1 MCHTLLCWKRPKELL
16 ALATRSSTSF
26 VIVASLDITLL
37 DIGKLFHRDEWVAV
51 ERNLGRA
58 VYCMGRTLV
67 RRGEERRGVLYDRS
81 AWPGKAFGFQYHSR
95 QTIFYSSSSRGR
107 LPSQQLPG
115 KWFSAVSIGAQDL
128 FCGKAVPPFVCL
140 FQSSSSNSISPA
152 SSLLV

>member
-1 MCHTLLCWKRPKELL
+1 MCHTLLCWKLPKELL

-67 RRGEERRGVLYDRS
+67 RRGEERS
-81 AWPGKAFGFQYHSR
+81 A
-95 QTIFYSSSSRGR
+95 I
-107 LPSQQLPG
+107 
-115 KWFSAVSIGAQDL
+115 
-128 FCGKAVPPFVCL
+128 
-140 FQSSSSNSISPA
+140 
-152 SSLLV
+152 